1 VAVGNPWEPF
11 AMTKFAS
18 IACAFLLM
26 PSVASAQFAASQ
38 EAWEGQMKRL
48 CPSHHVE
55 WIPGGSYDDVIASY
69 DAKLSPRLQREA
81 RRIADYSHRCSHETA
96 GLSCE
101 WAAYIDAYWKL
112 GRLPDF
118 AAWTCRHVKCEEAA
132 ICELPPLPSGS

>member
-1 VAVGNPWEPF
+1 
-11 AMTKFAS
+11 MTKAVSFAL
-18 IACAFLLM
+18 AFLLM

-38 EAWEGQMKRL
+38 RAWATQMKGL

-55 WIPGGSYDDVIASY
+55 WISDGSYDEVIASY
-69 DAKLSPRLQREA
+69 DAKLSPHLQREA
-81 RRIADYSHRCSHETA
+81 RRIADYPHRCSHETV

-112 GRLPDF
+112 GRLQNF

-132 ICELPPLPSGS
+132 SCELPSPPSQ